1 MKFNNQ
7 SGYILFINLILI
19 TLIALFI
26 PLLIQQQKLNF
37 RILNNRAAAAQNKE
51 AVESALQYQ
60 LYYLQNENLL
70 LEDKIILD
78 GKLEIAIKGEEDD
91 NYIYLKAELIGDPI
105 YRSEMKIEKESLKVI
120 NKKRYRSE

>member
-1 MKFNNQ
+1 MKITNQ

-70 LEDKIILD
+70 LEDKIILG

-105 YRSEMKIEKESLKVI
+105 YRSEMKIEKESLQVI
-120 NKKRYRSE
+120 NKKIYRSE

>member
-37 RILNNRAAAAQNKE
+37 RILNNRITAAQNKE

-60 LYYLQNENLL
+60 LYYLKNENLL
-70 LEDKIILD
+70 LEDKIILN
-78 GKLEIAIKGEEDD
+78 GKLELKIKGEEAD

-105 YRSEMKIEKESLKVI
+105 YRSEMKIEKESLQVI
-120 NKKRYRSE
+120 NKKIYRSE

>member
-1 MKFNNQ
+1 MKITNQ

-26 PLLIQQQKLNF
+26 PLLLQQQILNF
-37 RILNNRAAAAQNKE
+37 RILNNRITDTQNKE

-60 LYYLQNENLL
+60 LYYLKKENLL
-70 LEDKIILD
+70 LKDNIILNS
-78 GKLEIAIKGEEDD
+78 KFEIAIQGEEDE
-91 NYIYLKAELIGDPI
+91 NYIYLKAELVDDPS

>member
-1 MKFNNQ
+1 MKLNNQ

-37 RILNNRAAAAQNKE
+37 RILNNRITAAQNKE

-60 LYYLQNENLL
+60 LYFLKNEDLL
-70 LEDKIILD
+70 LEDKIILN
-78 GKLEIAIKGEEDD
+78 GKFELKVRGEEDD
-91 NYIYLKAELIGDPI
+91 NYFYLRAELIGDPI
-105 YRSEMKIEKESLKVI
+105 YRSEMKVEKESLQVI
-120 NKKRYRSE
+120 NKKIYRSE

>member
-1 MKFNNQ
+1 MKINNQ

-26 PLLIQQQKLNF
+26 PLLLQQQRLNF
-37 RILNNRAAAAQNKE
+37 RILNNRISDTQNKE
-51 AVESALQYQ
+51 VVESALQYQ
-60 LYYLQNENLL
+60 LYYFKKENLL
-70 LEDKIILD
+70 LKDNIILNSEF
-78 GKLEIAIKGEEDD
+78 EIAIQGEEDE
-91 NYIYLKAELIGDPI
+91 NYIYLKAELVDDPS

>member
-91 NYIYLKAELIGDPI
+91 NYIYLKAELIGEPI
-105 YRSEMKIEKESLKVI
+105 YRSEMKIEKESLQVI
-120 NKKRYRSE
+120 NKKIYRSE

>member
-37 RILNNRAAAAQNKE
+37 RILNNRITAAQNKE

-60 LYYLQNENLL
+60 LYFLKNENLL
-70 LEDKIILD
+70 LEDKINLN
-78 GKLEIAIKGEEDD
+78 GKFELKIRGEEDD
-91 NYIYLKAELIGDPI
+91 NYFYLKAELFGVPS
-105 YRSEMKIEKESLKVI
+105 YRSEMKIEKESLQVI
-120 NKKRYRSE
+120 NKKIYRSE

>member
-1 MKFNNQ
+1 MKINNQ

-26 PLLIQQQKLNF
+26 PLLLQQQRLNF

-70 LEDKIILD
+70 LEDKIILG

-105 YRSEMKIEKESLKVI
+105 YRSEMKIEKESLQVI
-120 NKKRYRSE
+120 NKKIYRSE